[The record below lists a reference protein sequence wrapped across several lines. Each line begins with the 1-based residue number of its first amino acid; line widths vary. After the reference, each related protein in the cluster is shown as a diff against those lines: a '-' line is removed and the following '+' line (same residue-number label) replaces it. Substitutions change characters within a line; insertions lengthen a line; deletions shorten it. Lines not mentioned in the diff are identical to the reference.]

1 MNTPATSFLNWRQ
14 FWLPF
19 LTWQF
24 WLQISSPESS
34 DSKDMFVWNICVI
47 SNTDLGLPIRIS
59 ISIEPQW
66 SYFRSFFI
74 PQNFLKLN
82 PTLLVSCI
90 SSFIVFFSVLYK
102 WDKKKTFVNFPIEI
116 QCTKTFLRG
125 HEYLQRFSQ
134 RLLIEDRY
142 SKLWTEDEI
151 KTFLKSRNYSR

>member
-19 LTWQF
+19 LTWPF
-24 WLQISSPESS
+24 WLQISSPELL
-34 DSKDMFVWNICVI
+34 DSKDMFVWNTCVI

-74 PQNFLKLN
+74 PQNFLKLK

-90 SSFIVFFSVLYK
+90 SSFIWFFLFYINET
-102 WDKKKTFVNFPIEI
+102 KKKTFFNFPIEI

-142 SKLWTEDEI
+142 SKLWTEDEV
-151 KTFLKSRNYSR
+151 KTFLRSLNYSR